1 MELVCVRLCPP
12 PLQIYLWVTMK
23 VNGLK
28 MPDIPNLIKTLFAWS
43 FKIINAWV
51 SFDLDIKILKHL
63 ILDNNFPQKIVER
76 NVIIVVHV

>member
-1 MELVCVRLCPP
+1 MELVCVPLWPP

-28 MPDIPNLIKTLFAWS
+28 IPDIPNLIAWS
-43 FKIINAWV
+43 FKIINVWV
-51 SFDLDIKILKHL
+51 SFDLDINILKHL